1 MLKMKKKLNWMTG
14 SLMLFAFLS
23 LNFNCK
29 KKGSGGS
36 EPETPGAEINWWMT
50 TGSRTALLQKQTA
63 FAFNNGGTAVLTI
76 EVDSSQTYQTID
88 GFGYT
93 LTEGSAF
100 LINKLNP
107 AEKNNLLQELFGNSE
122 NSIAV
127 NYLRIGMGATDLST
141 KVYSYNDL
149 PNGETDLS
157 LSQFTLGQDTVDV
170 IPVLKQILA
179 INPNIKLMATPWS
192 APSWMKDNNSSI
204 GGRLRTQY
212 YSVYAQYFVKYIQA
226 MKAKGITIDA
236 LTIQNEPLHGGNNPS
251 MLMNAS
257 EQADFIKNHL
267 GPAFQTANITTKI
280 VLYDHNCDRPDYP
293 IAVLND
299 AAAKPF
305 IDGSAFH
312 LYAGDI
318 VAMSTVHDAHPT
330 KNLYFTEQWTGA
342 SGSFDGD
349 LKWHMKNVIIGSMRN
364 WSKVALNWNL
374 ANDGG
379 YNPHTPGGCDQCK
392 GALTLDGAINRN
404 VSYYIIGHASKFI
417 PTGSKRIASTQ
428 TGNLYSAAFLRND
441 GKKVLLVLND
451 GSTNLRF
458 NIKYKGINA
467 NTTLTAGAVATYV
480 WY

>member
-1 MLKMKKKLNWMTG
+1 MKMHVNKKMTWVKG
-14 SLMLFAFLS
+14 SLIVFAILS

-29 KKGSGGS
+29 KKGTTGTD
-36 EPETPGAEINWWMT
+36 PETHGAEINWWMT
-50 TGSRTALLQKQTA
+50 TGNRTALLQKQTA
-63 FAFNNGGTAVLTI
+63 FNFNNGGNAVLTI
-76 EVDSSQTYQTID
+76 EVDSTQTYQTID

-93 LTEGSAF
+93 LTEGSAY
-100 LINKLNP
+100 LINKLN
-107 AEKNNLLQELFGNSE
+107 ATEKNNLLQELFANSD

-149 PNGETDLS
+149 PNGETDIS

-179 INPNIKLMATPWS
+179 INPTIKLMATPWS
-192 APSWMKDNNSSI
+192 APNWMKDNNSSI
-204 GGRLRTQY
+204 GGRLKTQY

-251 MLMNAS
+251 MLMNAA
-257 EQADFIKNHL
+257 EQGDFIKNHL
-267 GPAFQTANITTKI
+267 GPAFQAANITTKI

-293 IAVLND
+293 IAILND
-299 AAAKPF
+299 AAAKQF
-305 IDGSAFH
+305 VDGSAFH

-318 VAMSTVHDAHPT
+318 VALSTVHDAHPD

-342 SGSFDGD
+342 NGNFDGD
-349 LKWHMKNVIIGSMRN
+349 LKWHMKNVVIGSMRN

-404 VSYYIIGHASKFI
+404 VSYYVIGHASKFI

-428 TGNLYSAAFLRND
+428 TGNLYSAAFLRSD

-458 NIKYKGINA
+458 NIKYKGSNA

-480 WY
+480 W

>member
-1 MLKMKKKLNWMTG
+1 MNKNLNRMNWMKG
-14 SLMLFAFLS
+14 SLIVFAILS

-29 KKGSGGS
+29 KKGNGGT
-36 EPETPGAEINWWMT
+36 EPEPPGAEVNWWIT

-63 FAFNNGGTAVLTI
+63 FAFNNGGTSVLTI
-76 EVDSSQTYQTID
+76 EVDSTQAFQTID

-93 LTEGSAF
+93 LTEASAY
-100 LINKLNP
+100 LINKLSP
-107 AEKNNLLQELFGNSE
+107 TEKNNLLQELFGNGE
-122 NSIAV
+122 NSIRV
-127 NYLRIGMGATDLST
+127 NYLRLGVGATDLST

-149 PNGETDLS
+149 ATGETDVTLS
-157 LSQFTLGQDTVDV
+157 KFSLAQDTVDV

-179 INPNIKLMATPWS
+179 INPDIKLMASPWS
-192 APSWMKDNNSSI
+192 PPTWMKDNNSSI

-226 MKAKGITIDA
+226 MKAKGINIDA
-236 LTIQNEPLHGGNNPS
+236 VTIQNEPLHGGNNPS
-251 MLMNAS
+251 LLMNAM

-267 GPAFQTANITTKI
+267 GPAFQTAAITTKI
-280 VLYDHNCDRPDYP
+280 IAYDHNCDRPDYP
-293 IAVLND
+293 IAILND

-305 IDGSAFH
+305 VDGSAFH

-318 VAMSTVHDAHPT
+318 SAMSTVHNAHPD

-349 LKWHMKNVIIGSMRN
+349 LKWHMKNVVIGSVRN

-374 ANDGG
+374 ANDAT
-379 YNPHTPGGCDQCK
+379 YDPHTPGGCDQCK
-392 GALTLDGAINRN
+392 GALTIEGGVSRN
-404 VSYYIIGHASKFI
+404 VSYYVIGHASKFV

-428 TGNLYSAAFLRND
+428 TGNLYSAAFLRSD

-458 NIKYKGINA
+458 NIKYKGNNA

-480 WY
+480 W